1 MSKIV
6 RNWRNWKEPQ
16 APSGHKEP
24 RHPNIMGGGVKAD
37 SDFTTLKDKIQAHST
52 NNVTRV
58 AKKSFK
64 QTKSAKPSFN
74 MTSTMKNQLKD
85 MTKRSQEKKI
95 AQFEDHVK
103 WSEGVQRDLTHKTNQ
118 NRVVSMLN
126 TVEITKNKRLASS
139 LAIMISKLAE
149 DMIGEPV
156 IGDDEWDFDELLN
169 RSFTKRNINH
179 CKQSREMD
187 KIVIS
192 LDTSPSCRHL
202 SKFYTTIAHLSCKLG
217 LVDIYASPNGFVT
230 HMFNSRTMKYEPIF
244 DIEKDQDYI
253 KAGLQTLDKFFHNR
267 AIIHFSDCDGYEYI
281 IDSSANNTMHWF
293 SCDYVDS
300 KYYARRR
307 PHWRG
312 TLYSVDDEESFLTTI
327 RKMR

>member
-1 MSKIV
+1 
-6 RNWRNWKEPQ
+6 
-16 APSGHKEP
+16 
-24 RHPNIMGGGVKAD
+24 
-37 SDFTTLKDKIQAHST
+37 
-52 NNVTRV
+52 
-58 AKKSFK
+58 
-64 QTKSAKPSFN
+64 
-74 MTSTMKNQLKD
+74 
-85 MTKRSQEKKI
+85 MTKMSQEKKI
-95 AQFEDHVK
+95 AKFEDHVA

-139 LAIMISKLAE
+139 LAVMISKLAE

-156 IGDDEWDFDELLN
+156 IGDDEWDFDALLN

-217 LVDIYASPNGFVT
+217 LVDIYASPNGYVT

-253 KAGLQTLDKFFHNR
+253 KAGLQTLDNFFHNR

-281 IDSSANNTMHWF
+281 INSSANNTMHWF

-300 KYYARRR
+300 KWYARRNQW
-307 PHWRG
+307 HG
-312 TLYSVDDEESFLTTI
+312 TLYEVYDEESFLTTI